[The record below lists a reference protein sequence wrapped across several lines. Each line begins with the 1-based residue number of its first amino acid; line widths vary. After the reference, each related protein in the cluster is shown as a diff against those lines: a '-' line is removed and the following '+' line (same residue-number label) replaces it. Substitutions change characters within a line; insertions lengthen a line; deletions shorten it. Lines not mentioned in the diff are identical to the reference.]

1 VRWFGGHG
9 GKGNGR
15 LPVDAYLLW
24 DRPMLW
30 VCGEW
35 PDHHARVATSLD
47 ETEAIVVIG
56 SCSATDHEL
65 ATLVGRDVPDHVAT
79 QWAGAYTIIAVRPD
93 QVTIWTDPAGACPIY
108 TVRDNGAL
116 IWGSSSRAL
125 ASLTHAA
132 VNEAWLAT
140 FLANPRIETGDSAFS
155 GVTMMPPGCRIVLT
169 SSHVKELT
177 QVWTPTP
184 RRLSEAVDQLR
195 TTLDAGV
202 RVRVERARP
211 AVDLSGGMDSTTL
224 AVLAAQHRP
233 VMAVTVHPDGVT
245 SGGDLNHAR
254 TTAAAHPSM
263 RHVLLPLRDEHLPYS
278 NLDTLPAT
286 DEPAPSTVTWA
297 RLSAQLQLLADAAVN
312 CHLTGDGG
320 DTLFLPPPVYLAD
333 LARRG
338 RWIRLAVDAQGW
350 ARLRRIS
357 PWPLISQAVHGD
369 TSTHTATAVPP
380 WLTARAMRLSAT
392 RSITIAMPNLPDHA
406 DRDLVAR
413 TRFTAR
419 TAHTETQLADAFGI
433 AMHNPYLDGRIL
445 DVVLGVPGW
454 LRGSPRRYKPLL
466 TVATAGL
473 LPETVR
479 QRAAKGTFA
488 GDHHQG
494 LRRNLD
500 HVLELADGR
509 LADCGLITPER
520 VRAEI
525 RTAASGLPIR
535 WGHLQRV
542 LAAEIWLRSME
553 TSAPIE
559 WATPEAKVS
568 AA

>member
-1 VRWFGGHG
+1 VRWFGGHS

-24 DRPMLW
+24 DRPALW
-30 VCGEW
+30 VCGDW
-35 PDHHARVATSLD
+35 PDHHARAATSFD
-47 ETEAIVVIG
+47 ETEALVVIG
-56 SCSATDHEL
+56 PCSATDHEL
-65 ATLVGRDVPDHVAT
+65 ATLVGRDVPDSTVT
-79 QWAGAYTIIAVRPD
+79 KWAGAYTIIDARPD

-108 TVRDNGAL
+108 TVRDKGAL

-132 VNEAWLAT
+132 VNEAWIVT
-140 FLANPRIETGDSAFS
+140 FIANPRIETGDSAFS
-155 GVTMMPPGCRIVLT
+155 GVTMLPPGCRVVLT
-169 SSHVKELT
+169 SGHVKELT
-177 QVWTPTP
+177 QVWTPRP
-184 RRLSEAVDQLR
+184 RRRSEAIDQLR
-195 TTLDAGV
+195 ATLTTGV
-202 RVRVERARP
+202 QVRVERARP

-233 VMAVTVHPDGVT
+233 VMAVTVHPAGVT

-254 TTAAAHPSM
+254 LTAAAHPSM
-263 RHVLLPLRDEHLPYS
+263 RHVLLPLADEHLPYS
-278 NLDTLPAT
+278 NLNGLPAT

-297 RLSAQLQLLADAAVN
+297 RLSAQLHLLADAAVN

-338 RWIRLAVDAQGW
+338 RWLRLAADVQSW

-357 PWPLISQAVHGD
+357 PWPLLSQAVRGD
-369 TSTHTATAVPP
+369 TPTHTTAAVPP
-380 WLTARAMRLSAT
+380 WLTDRALCLSSK
-392 RSITIAMPNLPDHA
+392 RSITIAMPNLPHHA

-419 TAHTETQLADAFGI
+419 TAHTEAQLADAFGI
-433 AMHNPYLDGRIL
+433 AMHNPYLDARIL
-445 DVVLGVPGW
+445 DIILGVPGW
-454 LRGSPRRYKPLL
+454 LRGSPHQYKPLL
-466 TVATAGL
+466 TAATAGL

-500 HVLELADGR
+500 HVLELAEGK
-509 LADCGLITPER
+509 LAERGLITPER

-525 RTAASGLPIR
+525 RTAAAGLNIR

-542 LAAEIWLRSME
+542 LAAEVWLRSME
-553 TSAPIE
+553 T
-559 WATPEAKVS
+559 ATPVEWTRPETKVS